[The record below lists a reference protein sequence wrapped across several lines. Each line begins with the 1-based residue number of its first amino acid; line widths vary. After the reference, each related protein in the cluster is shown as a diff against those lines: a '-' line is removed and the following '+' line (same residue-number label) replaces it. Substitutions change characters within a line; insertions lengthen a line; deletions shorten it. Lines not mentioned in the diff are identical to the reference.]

1 MDVRD
6 CRTVHRLPSS
16 ISRSFAE
23 RRPGSIGHI
32 TFRGKCA
39 GARSAGK
46 PHAACDVAGAGN
58 GLTVRLVRHSHRKR
72 GETDRPR
79 LRSTAPAL
87 DPTALLRTAFLRG
100 RCRHRSG
107 SGRSR
112 AAHTDIMDNCE
123 QVFDEL
129 VVWRQSAQ
137 RDPRGPIQS
146 EDRSNMSPD
155 PMYWFNRVFVPALK
169 RRVFM
174 VGNLPDILYDAVT
187 PFLGSTADGVLCQ
200 NSAL

>member
-6 CRTVHRLPSS
+6 CRTVRLPSS
-16 ISRSFAE
+16 ISRRFAE

-32 TFRGKCA
+32 TLRWKCA

-87 DPTALLRTAFLRG
+87 DPTAFANG
-100 RCRHRSG
+100 Y
-107 SGRSR
+107 RSR
-112 AAHTDIMDNCE
+112 DFVRAGRGGRAIARPGA
-123 QVFDEL
+123 
-129 VVWRQSAQ
+129 WRLAGSAGTVEPEHV
-137 RDPRGPIQS
+137 DHVG
-146 EDRSNMSPD
+146 M
-155 PMYWFNRVFVPALK
+155 VPAD
-169 RRVFM
+169 RRLIKF
-174 VGNLPDILYDAVT
+174 GAR
-187 PFLGSTADGVLCQ
+187 G
-200 NSAL
+200 

>member
-6 CRTVHRLPSS
+6 RRTVHRLPSS
-16 ISRSFAE
+16 MSRSFAE

-32 TFRGKCA
+32 TLRGKCA

-87 DPTALLRTAFLRG
+87 DPTAV
-100 RCRHRSG
+100 G
-107 SGRSR
+107 SLKES
-112 AAHTDIMDNCE
+112 ASP
-123 QVFDEL
+123 EL
-129 VVWRQSAQ
+129 SAQ
-137 RDPRGPIQS
+137 LRRWPTRRLFMKALDRESEISPIFQHVVHRLDISSSVYFRPAQEATHRPLRRPVGGTPSRVPPHSYSKMLAHETWTSDEQS
-146 EDRSNMSPD
+146 
-155 PMYWFNRVFVPALK
+155 
-169 RRVFM
+169 
-174 VGNLPDILYDAVT
+174 
-187 PFLGSTADGVLCQ
+187 FLH
-200 NSAL
+200 

>member
-6 CRTVHRLPSS
+6 CRTVHRLPRS

-32 TFRGKCA
+32 TLRGKCA

-87 DPTALLRTAFLRG
+87 DPTGHSKGRWSPSLLHSTR
-100 RCRHRSG
+100 RCLSRSARDGYGTSRQLTPIPLSRADADPRNVLHEDDPSILVAG
-107 SGRSR
+107 SSLISRSSSLWKGQWSTPHARASRASARSR
-112 AAHTDIMDNCE
+112 
-123 QVFDEL
+123 
-129 VVWRQSAQ
+129 
-137 RDPRGPIQS
+137 
-146 EDRSNMSPD
+146 
-155 PMYWFNRVFVPALK
+155 
-169 RRVFM
+169 
-174 VGNLPDILYDAVT
+174 
-187 PFLGSTADGVLCQ
+187 
-200 NSAL
+200 

>member
-6 CRTVHRLPSS
+6 CRTVRLPSS
-16 ISRSFAE
+16 ICRRFAE

-32 TFRGKCA
+32 TLRGKCA

-87 DPTALLRTAFLRG
+87 DPTGQGPYALQSPWTG
-100 RCRHRSG
+100 G
-107 SGRSR
+107 SF
-112 AAHTDIMDNCE
+112 TM
-123 QVFDEL
+123 Q
-129 VVWRQSAQ
+129 
-137 RDPRGPIQS
+137 
-146 EDRSNMSPD
+146 M
-155 PMYWFNRVFVPALK
+155 
-169 RRVFM
+169 
-174 VGNLPDILYDAVT
+174 T
-187 PFLGSTADGVLCQ
+187 T
-200 NSAL
+200 

>member
-1 MDVRD
+1 MDVGD

-16 ISRSFAE
+16 ISRRFAE

-32 TFRGKCA
+32 TLRGKCA

-87 DPTALLRTAFLRG
+87 DPTEDEFAATKKRALDDFV
-100 RCRHRSG
+100 RSY
-107 SGRSR
+107 RYR
-112 AAHTDIMDNCE
+112 RRDA
-123 QVFDEL
+123 
-129 VVWRQSAQ
+129 SAT
-137 RDPRGPIQS
+137 
-146 EDRSNMSPD
+146 
-155 PMYWFNRVFVPALK
+155 K
-169 RRVFM
+169 RRASRLAKRVKDVLDAMAATFEDQDQLLTSIGLITREVKILM
-174 VGNLPDILYDAVT
+174 RLPDGKMT
-187 PFLGSTADGVLCQ
+187 G
-200 NSAL
+200 

>member
-16 ISRSFAE
+16 ISRRFAE

-32 TFRGKCA
+32 TLRGKCA

-58 GLTVRLVRHSHRKR
+58 GLTVWLVRHSHRKR

-87 DPTALLRTAFLRG
+87 DPTPKYGVRRGVVLCRYRQMAARQCTIAILCNKLLQVDSPSLASLPATDSSSFRTRPGGTFPIGSKSRCVLYQCTPSCAKTRTATVSPSAGLRPLA
-100 RCRHRSG
+100 RSQTQTL
-107 SGRSR
+107 S
-112 AAHTDIMDNCE
+112 C
-123 QVFDEL
+123 
-129 VVWRQSAQ
+129 
-137 RDPRGPIQS
+137 
-146 EDRSNMSPD
+146 
-155 PMYWFNRVFVPALK
+155 
-169 RRVFM
+169 
-174 VGNLPDILYDAVT
+174 
-187 PFLGSTADGVLCQ
+187 
-200 NSAL
+200 

>member
-6 CRTVHRLPSS
+6 CRTVRLPSS
-16 ISRSFAE
+16 ISRRFAE

-32 TFRGKCA
+32 TLRGKCA

-87 DPTALLRTAFLRG
+87 DPTALARVPAVLRT
-100 RCRHRSG
+100 
-107 SGRSR
+107 SR
-112 AAHTDIMDNCE
+112 AASPLHATLYATHEREDGALHPNCP
-123 QVFDEL
+123 
-129 VVWRQSAQ
+129 
-137 RDPRGPIQS
+137 PRMGLRP
-146 EDRSNMSPD
+146 R
-155 PMYWFNRVFVPALK
+155 
-169 RRVFM
+169 
-174 VGNLPDILYDAVT
+174 LPNVT
-187 PFLGSTADGVLCQ
+187 PARHAPDALAASIQLASTAWQ
-200 NSAL
+200 PQPPASY